1 MIKKIFGLALQ
12 FLSDF
17 WYLYASFML
26 TFLLLMWSVIMR
38 SLSLDSMFD
47 VLWGGCYILI
57 VITYILFWKWY
68 RAHKGLIQL
77 LCEEEVHTLS
87 SIATLSS
94 HERMYQQ
101 LIKKQQLHQ
110 EKMQAQL
117 NEDANDIQDYYAM
130 WAHQIKVPLS
140 VLDLMNQTGTIEK
153 YETSNQL
160 LVINQY
166 LDMMLQFIRLKNFN
180 QDIAYQDMSV
190 QKSLRSVI
198 KDYKYWFI
206 HKDLAV
212 SINEFDFSVVSD
224 AKWLR
229 FVFEQVIF
237 NAIKYTPQGKIN
249 IICQNDNQVII
260 KDTGIGIAQN
270 DLPMIFNQGY
280 TGFNGRINSNA
291 SGLGLYMVKRI
302 LNNLGHDIT

>member
-1 MIKKIFGLALQ
+1 
-12 FLSDF
+12 
-17 WYLYASFML
+17 
-26 TFLLLMWSVIMR
+26 MR

-57 VITYILFWKWY
+57 VITCILFWKWY
-68 RAHKGLIQL
+68 RAHKGLIQS

-190 QKSLRSVI
+190 
-198 KDYKYWFI
+198 
-206 HKDLAV
+206 
-212 SINEFDFSVVSD
+212 
-224 AKWLR
+224 
-229 FVFEQVIF
+229 
-237 NAIKYTPQGKIN
+237 
-249 IICQNDNQVII
+249 
-260 KDTGIGIAQN
+260 
-270 DLPMIFNQGY
+270 
-280 TGFNGRINSNA
+280 
-291 SGLGLYMVKRI
+291 
-302 LNNLGHDIT
+302 